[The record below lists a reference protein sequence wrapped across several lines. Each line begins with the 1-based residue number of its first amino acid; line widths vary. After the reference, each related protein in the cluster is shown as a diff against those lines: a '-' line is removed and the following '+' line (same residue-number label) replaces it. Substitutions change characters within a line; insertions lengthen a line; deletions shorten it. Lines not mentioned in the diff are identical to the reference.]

1 MEKKKG
7 IQKARKRLKIS
18 DIKRGPGA
26 DVGHMLARIKAKEAQ
41 LTFYCVTVC
50 LLVILISAYFIFS
63 TVRQPKKYN
72 TLQIG
77 NFEVT
82 FKDME
87 VGLGDVVNLTDAEPI
102 SDVAAMELEPYKI
115 TVENHSSKSQSFQ
128 INLVDD
134 EAMIETDGCL
144 EQLFPDSYLKY
155 QVNDKRIQE
164 ITDFDKTFTLVSDIL
179 QPKEKRT
186 YQVRIW
192 VRQDAFIDARQ
203 SHYHAKLVIATEKD
217 LG

>member
-7 IQKARKRLKIS
+7 IQKVRKRLKIS

-115 TVENHSSKSQSFQ
+115 TVEIGRAH
-128 INLVDD
+128 V
-134 EAMIETDGCL
+134 
-144 EQLFPDSYLKY
+144 
-155 QVNDKRIQE
+155 
-164 ITDFDKTFTLVSDIL
+164 
-179 QPKEKRT
+179 
-186 YQVRIW
+186 
-192 VRQDAFIDARQ
+192 
-203 SHYHAKLVIATEKD
+203 
-217 LG
+217 